1 MMRKS
6 IHCVLLAGVASLVSY
21 APAAQAQQQ
30 PAISADAISADTR
43 TLADD
48 SFLGRAPGTQGEQL
62 TIDWLVQRLE
72 TLGLEP
78 AGPNGSWT
86 QTVPLVRTELGD
98 GTVSVTRSG
107 GMTPLARPDDVYVST
122 VHPVDRVRIDNAP
135 IIFVGHGVTAPEQGW
150 DDFKD
155 VDVRGKLVIFLVNDP
170 DFAAEDGDD
179 AVGRFGGTR
188 MTYYGRWTYKFEEA
202 ARRGAIG
209 ALIVHETAGAG
220 YGWDTVKAPAG
231 ENFDIVR
238 PEPNDRL
245 LLQGWLSGE
254 AATRLFA
261 ASGLDLEAMS
271 RAARSRG
278 FRPVELT
285 GQGFSADLA
294 VSQSR
299 VESRNVLARI
309 SGTSRPD
316 EVVIYG
322 AHWDAYGVGAPA
334 ADGTTVRAGANDD
347 ALGVAGLLEIARLI
361 KAGPPLARSVAFGFW
376 TAEERGLLGS
386 EYFAAS
392 NVMPMANIVAN
403 VTLDIMN
410 TGGPS
415 HDVMLVG
422 QGQNDLEQ
430 DLAVAAAAQGR
441 RVTPETLPERGLFYR
456 ADHFPLA
463 RRGVPTLLFM
473 QISGAPDLV
482 EGGREAGEAW
492 LAGYMRCY
500 HQTCD
505 RWTPELDWR
514 GVQQDVALAYTVGT
528 GIANSERWPAWSPT
542 SEFARLRPPR

>member
-1 MMRKS
+1 MAS
-6 IHCVLLAGVASLVSY
+6 PVL
-21 APAAQAQQQ
+21 AQQQ
-30 PAISADAISADTR
+30 PAISAEAISADTR

-48 SFLGRAPGTQGEQL
+48 SFLGRAPGTAGEQL
-62 TIDWLVQRLE
+62 TIDWLVQRLQS
-72 TLGLEP
+72 LGLEP
-78 AGPNGSWT
+78 AGPDGSWT
-86 QTVPLVRTELGD
+86 QVVPLVRTQLVD
-98 GTVSVTRSG
+98 GNLSIVTRAG
-107 GMTPLARPDDVYVST
+107 ERQLARPDDIYVST
-122 VHPVDRVRIDNAP
+122 VHPVDHLRIDQAP
-135 IIFVGHGVTAPEQGW
+135 IIFVGHGVTAPEQDW
-150 DDFKD
+150 DDFKG
-155 VDVRGKLVIFLVNDP
+155 VDVRGKVVVFLVNDP
-170 DFAAEDGDD
+170 DFSAAEGED
-179 AVGRFGGTR
+179 AFGRFGGTR

-202 ARRGAIG
+202 ARRGAIA
-209 ALIVHETAGAG
+209 ALIVHDTPGAG

-231 ENFDIVR
+231 ENYDIVR
-238 PEPNDRL
+238 PKPNDRV
-245 LLQGWLSGE
+245 LLQGWLSGQ
-254 AATRLFA
+254 AAVDLFA
-261 ASGLDLEAMS
+261 ASGLDLDVMR
-271 RAARSRG
+271 RAARSRA
-278 FRPVELT
+278 FQPVELT
-285 GQGFSADLA
+285 GQRFSAQMSVA
-294 VSQSR
+294 QSR

-309 SGTSRPD
+309 AGATRPG

-334 ADGTTVRAGANDD
+334 EDGTTVRAGANDD

-361 KAGPPLARSVAFGFW
+361 KAGPPLARTVAFGFW

-392 NVMPMANIVAN
+392 AVIPSETIVAN

-415 HDVMLVG
+415 RDVMLVG
-422 QGQNDLEQ
+422 HGQNELEQ
-430 DLAVAAAAQGR
+430 DLARAAAAQGR

-505 RWTPELDWR
+505 RWTPDLDWR
-514 GVQQDVALAYTVGT
+514 GVEQDVALAYTVGT
-528 GIANSERWPAWSPT
+528 GIANSDRWPEWSPT